1 MSNGFAL
8 LWDID
13 GTLLSTHGL
22 GQKPLLQAIHAVTGV
37 DANYELNLVSG
48 LTDHQIVDLILKNQD
63 YGEIDRLHLI
73 SEIITLYCD
82 LYEQLVPSPYIRQLN
97 DVDNIL
103 SRLSKNRDLRNW
115 ICTGNTRRGAVLK
128 IKSANLNRHFSLK
141 DYFCSETLEPR
152 SNILAR
158 ADSRS
163 RRMNLRSIVIGDTF
177 HDVAASKILGLHC
190 IALESENYPLKDLID
205 AKPNSILK
213 MGWTAEDLLS
223 AIYD

>member
-1 MSNGFAL
+1 MSNGIAL

-22 GQKPLLQAIHAVTGV
+22 GQKPLLQAIHTVTGV
-37 DANYELNLVSG
+37 DANYELNAVSG
-48 LTDHQIVDLILKNQD
+48 LTDHQIVDLILKNHE
-63 YGEIDRLHLI
+63 YGDINRLHLI
-73 SEIITLYCD
+73 PKIITLYCD
-82 LYEQLVPSPYIRQLN
+82 LYEKLVPSPHIRQLN

-103 SRLSKNRDLRNW
+103 SCLSKNRNLRNW
-115 ICTGNTRRGAVLK
+115 ICTGNTKRGAVLK
-128 IKSANLNRHFSLK
+128 IKAAKLNRHFSLK

-163 RRMNLRSIVIGDTF
+163 RRLNLRSIVIGDTF
-177 HDVAASKILGLHC
+177 HDVEASKILGLDC
-190 IALESENYPLKDLID
+190 VALESENYPLKHLID
-205 AKPNSILK
+205 AKPKSILK
-213 MGWTAEDLLS
+213 IGWTAEDLLS